1 MKDFLERIRAG
12 EILVGDGAW
21 GTMLFER
28 GINISYCPERVNLS
42 QPEILEEIAAAYLKA
57 GAEIVETN
65 TFGASPIKLAVY
77 GLDEKTEEI
86 IGNAVAAT
94 KKAVGRK
101 AYISG
106 SVGPCG
112 KILKPYGDADP
123 KAVLESFERQ
133 IKALA
138 ENGVHIICIE
148 TMTDLAE
155 AKLAIQAAKNMAP
168 NLPIIATM
176 TFDPTPR
183 GYFTIM
189 GNDIKTVAAGLE
201 EAGADLIGSNCGN
214 GIEKM
219 VEIAQGFKM
228 CSRMP
233 LVIQSNAGLPRM
245 DKGKAVYPESAEF
258 MAEKARALVAVGV
271 SVIGGCCGTSPAHI
285 KALKKMVNYERSH

>member
-1 MKDFLERIRAG
+1 MKDFMERIKAG
-12 EILVGDGAW
+12 ETLIGDGAL

-28 GINISYCPERVNLS
+28 GVNISYCPERVNLG
-42 QPEILEEIAAAYLKA
+42 QPEILQEIAAAYLKA
-57 GAEIVETN
+57 GADIVETN
-65 TFGASPIKLAVY
+65 TFGASPLKLAVY
-77 GLDEKTEEI
+77 GLHDKTEEI
-86 IGNAVAAT
+86 IGNAVEAVR
-94 KKAVGRK
+94 KAVGRR

-112 KILKPYGDADP
+112 KILKPYGEADP

-155 AKLAIQAAKNMAP
+155 AKLAIQAARTMAP
-168 NLPIIATM
+168 NLPVMATM

-189 GNDIKTVAAGLE
+189 GTDIKAAAAGLE

-219 VEIAQGFKM
+219 VEIAQGFRM

-233 LVIQSNAGLPRM
+233 LIIQSNAGLPRIE
-245 DKGKAVYPESAEF
+245 KGKAIYLETPEF
-258 MAEKARALVAVGV
+258 MAEKARALATIGV
-271 SVIGGCCGTSPAHI
+271 SVIGGCCGTTPAHI
-285 KALKKMVNYERSH
+285 KALKKMVNYVRTH

>member
-1 MKDFLERIRAG
+1 MENILDRVKAG

-28 GINISYCPERVNLS
+28 GVNISYCPERINLTR
-42 QPEILEEIAAAYLKA
+42 PELLEEIAGLYVKA
-57 GAEIVETN
+57 GADLVETN
-65 TFGASPIKLAVY
+65 TFGASPLKLEVY
-77 GLDEKTEEI
+77 NLADKTEEI
-86 IGNAVAAT
+86 IGNAVAAV

-101 AYISG
+101 VYISG

-123 KAVLESFERQ
+123 NEVREGFERQ
-133 IKALA
+133 IAALV
-138 ENGVHIICIE
+138 ENGAHVICIE

-155 AKLAIQAAKNMAP
+155 AKLAVSAAKKVAP
-168 NLPIIATM
+168 ETPVIATM

-189 GNDIKTVAAGLE
+189 GVDIETAAAGLE
-201 EAGADLIGSNCGN
+201 EAGADIIGSNCGN

-228 CSRMP
+228 CSTMP
-233 LVIQSNAGLPRM
+233 LIIQSNAGLPKM
-245 DKGKAVYPESAEF
+245 EKGRPVYLETPEF
-258 MAEKARALVAVGV
+258 MADKAQALTAIGV
-271 SVIGGCCGTSPAHI
+271 SIIGGCCGTTPAHI
-285 KALKKMVNYERSH
+285 RAIRKMVNREQPQ

>member
-1 MKDFLERIRAG
+1 MKDFLERIKAG
-12 EILVGDGAW
+12 ETLIGDGAL

-28 GINISYCPERVNLS
+28 GVNISYCPERVNLG
-42 QPEILEEIAAAYLKA
+42 QQEILQEIAAAYLKA
-57 GAEIVETN
+57 GADIVETN
-65 TFGASPIKLAVY
+65 TFGASPLKLAVY
-77 GLDEKTEEI
+77 GLHDKTEEI
-86 IGNAVAAT
+86 IGNAVEAVR
-94 KKAVGRK
+94 KAVGRR

-138 ENGVHIICIE
+138 EHGVHIICIE

-155 AKLAIQAAKNMAP
+155 AKLAIQAAKTMAP
-168 NLPIIATM
+168 NLPVMATM

-189 GNDIKTVAAGLE
+189 GTDIKAAAAGLE

-219 VEIAQGFKM
+219 VEIAQGFRM

-233 LVIQSNAGLPRM
+233 LIIQSNAGLPRM
-245 DKGKAVYPESAEF
+245 EKGKAIYLETPEF
-258 MAEKARALVAVGV
+258 MAEKGRALAAIGV
-271 SVIGGCCGTSPAHI
+271 SVIGGCCGTTPAHI
-285 KALKKMVNYERSH
+285 KAMKKMVNYVRTH